1 MLIESYHIYANEV
14 MSTDFILVK
23 DNINIDEISS
33 ILVKTKEEEIFIVN
47 DLNQLIGIITLKDLY
62 EIYNYLD
69 EAESDFNIDRY
80 IYKNIIY
87 GKPTDTLLNC
97 RNIMLEKNIGRL
109 PILDGGQIVGVIRQD
124 HIRDYLYMGIEQ
136 TSVILKYI
144 LNNIQEAI
152 CAVDKEGKVVI
163 WNKNAERLY
172 GISEDEIEGKY
183 LIDYFPDAIDAR
195 IIETK
200 EPVKNMYHTPKE
212 GCHIIISAAPIYIK
226 GEFIGVVSTDRDIS
240 EIKNIQN
247 QLRKANEKLEF
258 LENEFSKFA
267 GDNPGEI
274 IGKSKAIQKTI
285 EMSKQV
291 AKTKASVLITGESG
305 TGKEVFARAIHEYSG
320 VEGYF
325 VPVNCSAIPGELFE
339 SEFFGY
345 EEGAFTGAKKGGKIG
360 LFELAENGTIFLDEI
375 GDLPLFMQAKL
386 LRVLQE
392 KTIQRVGGEELI
404 NLNTR
409 IISATNRNLEKM
421 VEEGKFREDLYY
433 RINVINIH
441 IPPLRDRKEDIILL
455 FNYFLKEVCYE
466 NNMEIPQIDRE
477 VIDILTEYHWEGNA
491 RELKNVVEYMVFLN
505 KTSLI
510 TKNLLPRNIRKSLVE
525 ENRVKDEIGD
535 TLDLN
540 VSVEALEISLIE
552 RALEITEGNKSKAA
566 ELLNIPRTTLHS
578 KIKHYGLN

>member
-23 DNINIDEISS
+23 DNINIDEILS
-33 ILVKTKEEEIFIVN
+33 ILVKSKKEEIFMVN
-47 DLNQLIGIITLKDLY
+47 DSNQLIGIITLKDLY

-69 EAESDFNIDRY
+69 ESESDFNIDKY
-80 IYKNIIY
+80 IYKDIIY

-97 RNIMLEKNIGRL
+97 RNIMLVKDIGRL

-136 TSVILKYI
+136 TSFILKYI
-144 LNNIQEAI
+144 LDNIQEAV
-152 CAVDKEGKVVI
+152 CVVDKEGKVVI
-163 WNKNAERLY
+163 WNKNAEKLY
-172 GISEDEIEGKY
+172 GISEDKIKGKF
-183 LIDYFPDAIDAR
+183 LIDYFPNAIDAK

-200 EPVKNMYHTPKE
+200 EPIKNVYHTPKE
-212 GCHIIISAAPIYIK
+212 GCHIIISAVPIYIK

-240 EIKNIQN
+240 EIKNMQN

-258 LENEFSKFA
+258 LENQFSKFT
-267 GDNPGEI
+267 GDNPGGI
-274 IGKSKAIQKTI
+274 IGKSKAIQKNI
-285 EMSKQV
+285 EISKQV
-291 AKTKASVLITGESG
+291 AKTNASVLITGESG
-305 TGKEVFARAIHEYSG
+305 TGKEIFARAIHRYSG

-360 LFELAENGTIFLDEI
+360 LFEFAEDGTIFLDEI

-392 KTIQRVGGEELI
+392 KTIQRVGGEEFI

-466 NNMEIPQIDRE
+466 NNIEVPQIDRE
-477 VIDILTEYHWEGNA
+477 VINILTEYHWEGNA

-510 TKNLLPRNIRKSLVE
+510 TKNLLPKSIRKSLVE
-525 ENRVKDEIGD
+525 ENKVKDEIGD

-578 KIKHYGLN
+578 KMKHYGLN